1 MPNIPQSEYLS
12 TQSLSRVFTNT
23 TTTYKFYWFLS
34 ILKMHAMGR
43 SRMEVEELVIR
54 MVAAAWYPVLYFR
67 LSFGAQDS
75 LKKIITELQWLTGL
89 SMDSSEEEI
98 VGALMARK
106 VDKEVWKLMDVLTR
120 NVPFRFLSPWI
131 PYKGDKDVT
140 ARSHAY
146 ENGCLYAIQ
155 KTRDAF
161 FITLN
166 PVWDKYLTDYY
177 GVLTDFAYWNL
188 TLYLQVRN
196 PNTPN
201 IPNKLFRPV
210 ERESLTRQ
218 RRFWDSVL
226 DLGGRFRC
234 IYTGAPIMRGGYA
247 LDHFLPRS
255 FLAHDQLWNLIPADG
270 SVNSSKS
277 DKLPPL
283 DRFLPVMAREH
294 REAIRLYLRS
304 GRSQNVLD
312 DFTNLGYTP
321 EDLIGLNRERFLE
334 VYQRTFSPL
343 WQIAR
348 NMGYEV
354 WNAS

>member
-1 MPNIPQSEYLS
+1 
-12 TQSLSRVFTNT
+12 
-23 TTTYKFYWFLS
+23 
-34 ILKMHAMGR
+34 MGC
-43 SRMEVEELVIR
+43 SRMDVSELVIR
-54 MVAAAWYPVLYFR
+54 MVAAAWYPILYFR
-67 LSFGAQDS
+67 LSFGAMDS
-75 LKKIITELQWLTGL
+75 LRKIITELQWLTGL

-98 VGALMARK
+98 VAALMARR
-106 VDKEVWKLMDVLTR
+106 DDREVWKLMDVLTR
-120 NVPFRFLSPWI
+120 NVPYRFLSPWI
-131 PYKGDKDVT
+131 TYQSDKNVVE
-140 ARSHAY
+140 RSHAY

-155 KTRDAF
+155 KTKEAF

-177 GVLTDFAYWNL
+177 GVLTDFALWNL

-210 ERESLTRQ
+210 ERESLARQ
-218 RRFWDSVL
+218 RRFWDSVI
-226 DLGGRFRC
+226 DLGGSFRC
-234 IYTGAPIMRGGYA
+234 IYTGTPIAKGGYA
-247 LDHFLPRS
+247 LYHFLPWS
-255 FLAHDQLWNLIPADG
+255 FLAHDQLWNLVPADS

-283 DRFLPVMAREH
+283 ERFLPRMAGEH

-304 GRSQNVLD
+304 GRNQNMLD

-321 EDLIGLNRERFLE
+321 QDLVGLSREQFLE

-343 WQIAR
+343 WQIAQ

-354 WNAS
+354 WKVS